1 MTPPDAA
8 YVWQDFY
15 IRDDMLPDIRRY
27 VEHGILPGDF
37 LQAVISNDLKEACG
51 RADEENMKNLPAY
64 VAYLYNEAP
73 AMCWGSKERMEA
85 WMKRHQGDPVLVEVR
100 DE

>member
-1 MTPPDAA
+1 MIPERTKQAIDQYVSAHTP
-8 YVWQDFY
+8 
-15 IRDDMLPDIRRY
+15 R
-27 VEHGILPGDF
+27 GGF
-37 LQAVISNDLKEACG
+37 LTAVLSNDLKGAFG
-51 RADEENMKNLPAY
+51 RADEENLRNLPAY

-85 WMKRHQGDPVLVEVR
+85 WMKRHQGDPVTVEVR